1 MTRKNERDKEDKQ
14 FKILESIML
23 HGTMRHDGRN
33 YEVTPLG
40 YFCLMLNKLGLEKEQ
55 AEEVWHSLEGF
66 CIKLMVNRCRDE
78 GLTEGDYV
86 ALVFDGAGG
95 DILGVDKQKGPVTN
109 EEDDDEDY

>member
-1 MTRKNERDKEDKQ
+1 MTGKKKREHEDKQ
-14 FKILESIML
+14 FEILEDIML
-23 HGTMRHDGRN
+23 HGSMRQNGLN

-40 YFCLMLNKLGLEKEQ
+40 YFCLRLKKLGIGKEQ
-55 AEEVWHSLEGF
+55 AEEAWHALEGF

-95 DILGVDKQKGPVTN
+95 DILGVDKSKSPVTD
-109 EEDDDEDY
+109 EEDEDEDY